1 MDHNKYQS
9 PYTWRYGSEEIRQI
23 WSEENKRLFW
33 RKLWVALAEAQQEF
47 GLVSKEQ
54 VKDLSDHAAQI
65 DIPRALE
72 IESEIHHDL
81 VAELKTFAEQSTIGG
96 GIIHLGATSMDI
108 VDNADALRIKQ
119 SLEFILEGI
128 KDLLSLLTN
137 LIEEHANLQVMGH
150 THIQPAEPT
159 TLGYRF
165 AQYAQDIF
173 LDYNNILQLHETL
186 KGKGFKGAVGS
197 GAAFSDLIGKDNLDK
212 FEQILS
218 DKIGLNFFNITTQTY
233 PRKQDYQISSAI
245 AGLGASLHKMAFDIR
260 ILQSPPFGEISEEFS
275 KNQVGS
281 SAMPFKRNPIN
292 AEKINSLSRLLAQMP
307 RVAWDNAANS
317 LLERTL
323 DDSAYRRTTLP
334 ETFLISDEL
343 IQTSIKILFG
353 IKINKNAINRNM
365 EIYGPFSATESLLAA
380 LAKNGA
386 NHQEMHEIIRN
397 HSLNA
402 WDAIQN
408 NQENPLIKTMSE
420 DPKFLDFITKKDII
434 KLMDSED
441 HIGMAPERTL
451 ALVKE
456 IRAFLEK

>member
-317 LLERTL
+317 LLE
-323 DDSAYRRTTLP
+323 
-334 ETFLISDEL
+334 
-343 IQTSIKILFG
+343 
-353 IKINKNAINRNM
+353 
-365 EIYGPFSATESLLAA
+365 
-380 LAKNGA
+380 
-386 NHQEMHEIIRN
+386 
-397 HSLNA
+397 
-402 WDAIQN
+402 
-408 NQENPLIKTMSE
+408 
-420 DPKFLDFITKKDII
+420 
-434 KLMDSED
+434 
-441 HIGMAPERTL
+441 
-451 ALVKE
+451 
-456 IRAFLEK
+456 